1 MLSVNSRS
9 LKEVLTRLPTQ
20 RASEIAKFL
29 PHKMVTCLL
38 FFVDD

>member
-20 RASEIAKFL
+20 CASEIAK
-29 PHKMVTCLL
+29 VTCLL